1 MTGHITLVELAEW
14 RKEEQMAQAQLG
26 DKVKVHYTG
35 RLDDGTVFDSS
46 IISDPLEFT
55 IGEREVVPGF
65 EEAIIGMSPG
75 ESKNVKV
82 PVDKAYGP
90 RRDDM
95 MIVVERDKFPP
106 DIEPEVGQQLEIR
119 QREDGQTFPVT
130 VTDVSESSV
139 TLDANHHLAGKDLTF
154 DIQFLEIV

>member
-1 MTGHITLVELAEW
+1 
-14 RKEEQMAQAQLG
+14 MAQAQLG
-26 DKVKVHYTG
+26 DRVKVHYTG

-46 IISDPLEFT
+46 IITDPLEFT

-65 EEAIIGMSPG
+65 EEAVIGMSPG
-75 ESKNVKV
+75 ESKNVKI

-90 RRDDM
+90 RREDM
-95 MIVVERDKFPP
+95 TIVVDRDKFPP

-154 DIQFLEIV
+154 DIQLLEIV

>member
-1 MTGHITLVELAEW
+1 
-14 RKEEQMAQAQLG
+14 MAQAQLG
-26 DKVKVHYTG
+26 DRVKVHYTG

-46 IISDPLEFT
+46 IITDPLEFT

-65 EEAIIGMSPG
+65 EEAVIGMSPG
-75 ESKNVKV
+75 ESKNVKI

-90 RRDDM
+90 RREDM
-95 MIVVERDKFPP
+95 TIVVDRDKFPP

-139 TLDANHHLAGKDLTF
+139 TLDANHQLAGKDLTF
-154 DIQFLEIV
+154 DIQLLEIV

>member
-35 RLDDGTVFDSS
+35 RLDDGSVFDSS

-65 EEAIIGMSPG
+65 EEAVIGMSPG
-75 ESKNVKV
+75 ESKNVKI

-95 MIVVERDKFPP
+95 VMVVEREKFPP

-119 QREDGQTFPVT
+119 QREDGRTIPVT
-130 VTDVSESSV
+130 VTDVSESNV
-139 TLDANHHLAGKDLTF
+139 TLDANHYLAGKGLTF
-154 DIQFLEIV
+154 DIQLLEIV

>member
-1 MTGHITLVELAEW
+1 
-14 RKEEQMAQAQLG
+14 MAQAQQG

-55 IGEREVVPGF
+55 IGEREVIPGF
-65 EEAIIGMSPG
+65 EEAVIGMNPG
-75 ESKNVKV
+75 ESKTIRV
-82 PVDKAYGP
+82 PVDRAYGP
-90 RRDDM
+90 HREDM
-95 MIVVERDKFPP
+95 IMEVEREKFPP
-106 DIEPEVGQQLEIR
+106 EIEPEVGQQLEIR
-119 QREDGQTFPVT
+119 RRENGQTFPVT

-154 DIQFLEIV
+154 DIQLLEIV

>member
-1 MTGHITLVELAEW
+1 
-14 RKEEQMAQAQLG
+14 MAQAQLG

-35 RLDDGTVFDSS
+35 RLGDGTVFDSS

-55 IGEREVVPGF
+55 LGEREVIPGL
-65 EEAIIGMSPG
+65 EEAVIGMNPG
-75 ESKNVKV
+75 ESKTVSM

-95 MIVVERDKFPP
+95 VIVVEREKFPP
-106 DIEPEVGQQLEIR
+106 DIEPELGQQLEIR
-119 QREDGQTFPVT
+119 QREDGPTFPVT

-139 TLDANHHLAGKDLTF
+139 TLDANHQLAGNELTF
-154 DIQFLEIV
+154 DIQLLEIV

>member
-1 MTGHITLVELAEW
+1 
-14 RKEEQMAQAQLG
+14 MAQAQHG

-65 EEAIIGMSPG
+65 EEAIIGMNPG
-75 ESKNVKV
+75 ESKTVTV

-95 MIVVERDKFPP
+95 VMVVDREKFPP
-106 DIEPEVGQQLEIR
+106 NIEPEVGQQLEIR
-119 QREDGQTFPVT
+119 QREDGRTIPVM

-139 TLDANHHLAGKDLTF
+139 TLDANHHLAGKDLIF
-154 DIQFLEIV
+154 NIQLLEII

>member
-1 MTGHITLVELAEW
+1 
-14 RKEEQMAQAQLG
+14 MAQAQLG
-26 DKVKVHYTG
+26 DRIKVHYTG

-46 IISDPLEFT
+46 IITDPLEFT

-65 EEAIIGMSPG
+65 EEAVIGMSPG
-75 ESKNVKV
+75 ESKNVKI

-90 RRDDM
+90 RREDM
-95 MIVVERDKFPP
+95 TIVVDRDKFPP

-154 DIQFLEIV
+154 DIQLLEIV

>member
-1 MTGHITLVELAEW
+1 
-14 RKEEQMAQAQLG
+14 MAQAQHG

-65 EEAIIGMSPG
+65 EEAIIGMNPG
-75 ESKNVKV
+75 ESKTVTV

-95 MIVVERDKFPP
+95 VMVVDREKFPP
-106 DIEPEVGQQLEIR
+106 NIEPEVGQQLEIR
-119 QREDGQTFPVT
+119 QREDGRTIPVM

-139 TLDANHHLAGKDLTF
+139 TLDANHHLAGKDLIF
-154 DIQFLEIV
+154 NIQLLEIV

>member
-1 MTGHITLVELAEW
+1 MVLATG
-14 RKEEQMAQAQLG
+14 RKEARMAQAQQG

-55 IGEREVVPGF
+55 IGEREVITGF
-65 EEAIIGMSPG
+65 EEAVIGMNPG
-75 ESKNVKV
+75 ESKTIRV
-82 PVDKAYGP
+82 PVDRAYGP
-90 RRDDM
+90 HREDM
-95 MIVVERDKFPP
+95 IMEVEREKFPP
-106 DIEPEVGQQLEIR
+106 EIEPEVGQQLEIR
-119 QREDGQTFPVT
+119 RRENGQTFPVT

-154 DIQFLEIV
+154 DIQLLEIV

>member
-1 MTGHITLVELAEW
+1 MVLATG
-14 RKEEQMAQAQLG
+14 RKEARMAQAQQG

-55 IGEREVVPGF
+55 IGEREVIPGF
-65 EEAIIGMSPG
+65 EEAVIGMNPG
-75 ESKNVKV
+75 ESKTIRV
-82 PVDKAYGP
+82 PVDRAYGP
-90 RRDDM
+90 HREDM
-95 MIVVERDKFPP
+95 IMEVEREKFPP
-106 DIEPEVGQQLEIR
+106 EIEPEVGQQLEIR
-119 QREDGQTFPVT
+119 RRENGQTFPVT

-154 DIQFLEIV
+154 DIQLLEIV